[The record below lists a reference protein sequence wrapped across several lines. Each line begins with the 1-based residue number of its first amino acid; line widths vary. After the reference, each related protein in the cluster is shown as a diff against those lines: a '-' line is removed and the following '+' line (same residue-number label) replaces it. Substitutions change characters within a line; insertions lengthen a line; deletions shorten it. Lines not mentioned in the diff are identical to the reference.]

1 MGGASSDAGHR
12 RYVLDKFSDPIARIY
27 CSWHRPKPF
36 GQVGFLRLP
45 PEMSLPV
52 APKKSDGST
61 GRAAANHGP
70 VALSFE
76 RSKPAIN
83 GTL

>member
-1 MGGASSDAGHR
+1 
-12 RYVLDKFSDPIARIY
+12 
-27 CSWHRPKPF
+27 
-36 GQVGFLRLP
+36 
-45 PEMSLPV
+45 MSLPV